1 MAHSAQLPH
10 PSSLL
15 ASTMPVQTYPA
26 SGSLGLP
33 LQGAIPITTND
44 GSNLCDWSFQLWAP
58 EAQQVEI
65 ELWPDGIDRPSHR
78 IPMQRL
84 QETDPASVNQLKS
97 PSCDYFVTSISQ
109 LPVGT
114 RYRYQIDD
122 FPRPDPASR
131 WQPEGVHAPS
141 ALFNPSEYAWKDDR
155 WKGISLRDC
164 IIYEMHIGTATSE
177 GTFASAIQ
185 LLPHLVELGVTVVEI
200 MPVAQFP
207 GDRNWGYDGTFLYA
221 VQHSYGGPRQLQEF
235 VDACHQHGLAVF
247 LDVVYNHLGNEG
259 NYLWGLAHY
268 FSHDC
273 RTPWGPALNWDGHH
287 SEPVREFFI
296 ENVLYWLSEFHF
308 DGLRLDAVDCIVD
321 SSPVHLLREMQDRV
335 DALSLGQGRS
345 LHLIAESAT
354 NEARYVIPPEEG
366 GYGMAAQWTDDFH
379 NALYAFLCGD
389 RQAHYQDFGTADQLV
404 KSVQHPFV
412 FTGQYSHFSGHR
424 RGIPNPPSFPP
435 EQSVIFALNHDR
447 VGNRPDGL
455 RLNPRLSPPEQRLVA
470 GLLLLSPYTPLI
482 FMGEEYGET
491 APFYFFTDYSD
502 PVVIDGVRNGRP
514 LEVEHEGRQEWLDPQ
529 NTLGFER
536 SRLNLQLKR
545 EDGHHQLFRFY
556 QTCIRLRQR
565 ILSGTPQ
572 YNVLHFHS
580 EDRQTIGQFG
590 LHYQSKEKEF
600 LAIFC
605 LPSSE
610 GASFALPETVTIQEW
625 VCELDSTVDG
635 FSCSEVVGANRQL
648 EETTTQIPSFSQPGV
663 KVYSALTHEAKS

>member
-1 MAHSAQLPH
+1 MPAQPY
-10 PSSLL
+10 PSSGPLE
-15 ASTMPVQTYPA
+15 
-26 SGSLGLP
+26 LP
-33 LQGAIPITTND
+33 IQGAIAINTND
-44 GSNLCDWSFQLWAP
+44 GYLCDWSFQLWAP
-58 EAQQVEI
+58 EAEQVEI
-65 ELWPDGIDRPSHR
+65 ELWPDGSDRPPQR
-78 IPMQRL
+78 LPMQRL
-84 QETDPASVNQLKS
+84 LVTDPASVNQLKS
-97 PSCDYFVTSISQ
+97 PCSDYYFTHIPQ

-114 RYRYQIDD
+114 RYRYRIDD
-122 FPRPDPASR
+122 RPRPDPASR

-141 ALFNPSEYAWKDDR
+141 ALFNPGEYVWNDDR
-155 WKGISLRDC
+155 WQGISLRNC
-164 IIYEMHIGTATSE
+164 IIYELHIGTATLE
-177 GTFASAIQ
+177 GTFASAIE

-221 VQHSYGGPRQLQEF
+221 VQHSYGGPQQLQAF

-268 FSHDC
+268 FSQDC

-321 SSPVHLLREMQDRV
+321 SSPVHLLREMQERV
-335 DALSLGQGRS
+335 DALSLDLERPV
-345 LHLIAESAT
+345 HLIAESAT
-354 NEARYVIPPEEG
+354 NEARYVTSPERG

-389 RQAHYQDFGTADQLV
+389 RQAHYQDFGTATQLV
-404 KSVQHPFV
+404 QSVQHPFV

-424 RGIPNPPSFPP
+424 RGIPNPPSFPA

-455 RLNPRLSPPEQRLVA
+455 RLNPRLSPPVQRLVA
-470 GLLLLSPYTPLI
+470 GLLLLSPFTPLI

-514 LEVEHEGRQEWLDPQ
+514 LEVEHEGRHEWLDPQ
-529 NTLGFER
+529 SLLGFER
-536 SRLNLQLKR
+536 SRLNLLLKT
-545 EDGHHQLFRFY
+545 EEGHHQLFAFY
-556 QTCIRLRQR
+556 QTCIRLRKH
-565 ILSGTPQ
+565 ILNGSPQ
-572 YNVLHFHS
+572 YEVLHFNS
-580 EDRQTIGQFG
+580 QNQQTVGQFG
-590 LHYQSKEKEF
+590 LHYKSEKREF

-605 LPSSE
+605 LPGNE
-610 GASFALPETVTIQEW
+610 GISFKLPEIFATAEW
-625 VCELDSTVDG
+625 SCELDSTSEG
-635 FSCSEVVGANRQL
+635 FVGANLGGSNRKL
-648 EETTTQIPSFSQPGV
+648 AETTAQIPPISQPGV
-663 KVYSALTHEAKS
+663 RVYSAPTL